1 MAVTK
6 TQFRRSIPS
15 VLESLRSDVKPAG
28 LKDRG
33 KRRAR
38 VKESFWFFFGHY
50 LPHYGEAAAPEFHR
64 EIIEMLEG
72 GQRFTAIAAPRGFA
86 KSTLVSFA
94 YVIWQVL
101 TEQSKFI
108 VLVSATDDLAAN
120 LAEFI
125 RLEFLENRR
134 ILEDYGPLLINTG
147 EAGDFTAGKTRI
159 LARGRKQAV
168 RGFRNRQHRPDLII
182 LDDIEK
188 DEEASSPKVVKGIL
202 NVILSGLVPSLDPK
216 TGRLVMIGTLLRA
229 RSAAGTI
236 IKSDEE
242 PYTLWARKVYK
253 ALEVDTQGQEY
264 SLWEERFPLGLLQE
278 LRENIGSG
286 AFNRE
291 YQNMPADDDTALFK
305 ASWFIEART
314 AEMPSAYGRAGEAYR
329 SYDPNSPIAVFI
341 DPSVDGIKK
350 SDYKAA
356 LFVSK
361 TEAGFAIEKA
371 LLVQGSDREFFGKF
385 WDAAA
390 EYKPRI
396 VAAACEANGFQVYFL
411 RELMASGEARGIT
424 LPVSAIKNTLSK
436 EMRIA
441 RLAAYFETGKLFF
454 APGTKSTKWGR
465 LLMEQ
470 LEYFPTASIHDDG
483 PDALEGALRLLENH
497 TGGGSKFTFLPRR
510 NLFNPR
516 W

>member
-1 MAVTK
+1 MGTTK
-6 TQFRRSIPS
+6 TQFRRSIPA

-28 LKDRG
+28 LRDRA
-33 KRRAR
+33 KRRAK
-38 VKESFWFFFGHY
+38 VKESFWFFFSHY
-50 LPHYGEAAAPEFHR
+50 LPHYGVDRAPEFHK

-72 GQRFTAIAAPRGFA
+72 GHRFTAIAAPRGFA

-94 YVIWQVL
+94 YVIWQAL

-120 LAEFI
+120 LASFI
-125 RLEFLENRR
+125 RLEFTDNRR
-134 ILEDYGPLLINTG
+134 ILEDYGRLLLETG
-147 EAGDFTAGKTRI
+147 EEGDFTAGKTRI

-202 NVILSGLVPSLDPK
+202 NLILSGLVPSLDPK
-216 TGRLVMIGTLLRA
+216 RGRLVMIGTLLRA

-253 ALEVDTQGQEY
+253 ALETDTQGQEY
-264 SLWEERFPLGLLQE
+264 SLWEERFPLILLQE

-291 YQNMPADDDTALFK
+291 YQNMPADDDTSLFK
-305 ASWFIEART
+305 ASWFVEVEARK
-314 AEMPSAYGRAGEAYR
+314 AQMPSAHGRAGEAFL
-329 SYDPNSPIAVFI
+329 SDAPTAVFI

-356 LFVSK
+356 VFVAK
-361 TEAGFAIEKA
+361 TESGFAIERA
-371 LLVQGSDREFFGKF
+371 VFVQGSDQAFFGQF
-385 WDAAA
+385 WDAVR
-390 EYKPRI
+390 EFRPRI

-411 RELMASGEARGIT
+411 RELMAAGEARGLS
-424 LPVSAIKNTLSK
+424 LPVSAVKNTLSK

-454 APGTKSTKWGR
+454 APGAKSTKWGK

-470 LEYFPTASIHDDG
+470 LEYFPTASVHDDG
-483 PDALEGALRLLENH
+483 PDALEGALRLLESH
-497 TGGGSKFTFLPRR
+497 TSGGSKFTFLPRR
-510 NLFNPR
+510 NLFR